1 MHSFRRTKCELCW
14 RCFPCQPSFSE
25 KCCEFSFVFFPFG
38 SFKLRVPGGKVARCS
53 RYAPHTANPLKKDTP
68 FSWNPH
74 RPWHVFLDMHGPLI
88 AIGVFFNARLYKRF
102 DSDFDFVGPS
112 VFGHK
117 NVENNLDCNSNRSL
131 LLLKLQP
138 WLLTTS

>member
-1 MHSFRRTKCELCW
+1 MNFRLSSSRLAAL
-14 RCFPCQPSFSE
+14 
-25 KCCEFSFVFFPFG
+25 
-38 SFKLRVPGGKVARCS
+38 KLRVPGGKVARCS